1 MSGNGGKV
9 GAYAF
14 CAGSRIIILTAEY
27 TISCIP
33 VYTGTELELQVCI
46 TNEWQENKNKS
57 KSAN

>member
-1 MSGNGGKV
+1 MSGNDGKV

-14 CAGSRIIILTAEY
+14 CAGRRIIISVAEY

-46 TNEWQENKNKS
+46 GNE
-57 KSAN
+57 

>member
-46 TNEWQENKNKS
+46 GNE
-57 KSAN
+57 